1 MEPYKVPEKAS
12 KISETPEK
20 PAFWRVFSF
29 WRSVG
34 LRWIPTVLRVELG
47 VKVTSIKGSTL
58 LSRTTAPLSDSA
70 CRSAKP
76 TDRAYKLFDGDGLY
90 LLVQPNGRKGWRLRY
105 VKPDGREGLTA
116 FGNYPVIGL
125 ADARRKRLE
134 VKRMLADGIDPIEAK
149 TQALI
154 KGRTFESVALSWHTE
169 MSAKWAPDYSKTVMS
184 RLKTHL
190 FPLIG
195 ARAIVDL
202 DTHDLLRPLEAIK
215 KRGTIDVALRV
226 QYYLQSI
233 MREAKR
239 LRLITVNPAYDLEGS
254 IKAPRVVHRPALP
267 LSRLPE
273 LQERI
278 DTYKGRALT
287 RLTVML
293 SLHVFVRSS
302 ELRFARWS
310 EFDLKRGVW
319 EIPDT
324 RPALEGVPFST
335 RGTKMAGDIHLVPL
349 SPQAVALLEQIHEIT
364 GRFDLVFAGDTNS
377 WKPMSEN
384 TVNSA
389 LRKMGYDT
397 KTEICGRGFRAHPH
411 GSHSNRVLPS
421 RNAFATTDTEL
432 RLIASAAI
440 IGLSSRPVNGYSTP
454 AAIGTPSAL

>member
-1 MEPYKVPEKAS
+1 M
-12 KISETPEK
+12 
-20 PAFWRVFSF
+20 
-29 WRSVG
+29 
-34 LRWIPTVLRVELG
+34 
-47 VKVTSIKGSTL
+47 
-58 LSRTTAPLSDSA
+58 SRTTAPLSDSA

-90 LLVQPNGRKGWRLRY
+90 LLVQPNGRKGWRFRY
-105 VKPDGREGLTA
+105 VKPDGREGLTS

-125 ADARRKRLE
+125 ADARKRRLE
-134 VKRMLADGIDPIEAK
+134 VKRMLAEGIDPIESKHQAK
-149 TQALI
+149 TQATI
-154 KGRTFESVALSWHTE
+154 RGRTFESAALDWHKA
-169 MSAKWAPDYSKTVMS
+169 MSAKWAPGHAKTVLS
-184 RLKTHL
+184 RLKTHV

-195 ARAIVDL
+195 DRAIVDL
-202 DTHDLLRPLEAIK
+202 DTHDLMQPLEAIQ

-226 QYYLQSI
+226 QNYLQSI

-239 LRLITVNPAYDLEGS
+239 ARQIAANPASDLEGL
-254 IKAPRVVHRPALP
+254 IKAPRVIHRPALP

-310 EFDLKRGVW
+310 EFDLKRGTW

-324 RPALEGVPFST
+324 RPALDGVPFST

-349 SPQAVALLEQIHEIT
+349 SPQAVALLEQIHVLT
-364 GRFDLVFAGDTNS
+364 GKFDLVFAGDTKP

-397 KTEICGRGFRAHPH
+397 KTEICGHGFRSMACSALIES
-411 GSHSNRVLPS
+411 GLWSETAIERQMSHKE
-421 RNAFATTDTEL
+421 RNNVRAAYIHKAEFIEER
-432 RLIASAAI
+432 RLIMNWW
-440 IGLSSRPVNGYSTP
+440 SRYLEANRQEHVTP
-454 AAIGTPSAL
+454 HEFANQTGANVTRLKAKRGATE

>member
-1 MEPYKVPEKAS
+1 M
-12 KISETPEK
+12 
-20 PAFWRVFSF
+20 
-29 WRSVG
+29 
-34 LRWIPTVLRVELG
+34 
-47 VKVTSIKGSTL
+47 
-58 LSRTTAPLSDSA
+58 SRTTAPLSDSA

-105 VKPDGREGLTA
+105 VKPDGREGLTS
-116 FGNYPVIGL
+116 FGSYPVVGL
-125 ADARRKRLE
+125 ADARNKRLE
-134 VKRMLADGIDPIEAK
+134 VKRMLAKGIDPIETKHQTK
-149 TQALI
+149 TQAAI
-154 KGRTFESVALSWHTE
+154 KGRTFESAALDWHKA
-169 MSAKWAPDYSKTVMS
+169 MSAKWAPGHAKTVLS
-184 RLKTHL
+184 RLKSHV

-195 ARAIVDL
+195 ARSIVDL
-202 DTHDLLRPLEAIK
+202 DTHDLMQPLEAIQ

-226 QYYLQSI
+226 QNYLQSI

-239 LRLITVNPAYDLEGS
+239 ARQIAANPASDLEGL
-254 IKAPRVVHRPALP
+254 IKAPRVIHRPALS

-278 DTYKGRALT
+278 DTYRGRALT

-310 EFDLKRGVW
+310 EFDLKRGTW

-324 RPALEGVPFST
+324 RTALDGVPFST

-349 SPQAVALLEQIHEIT
+349 SPQAVALLEQIHALT
-364 GRFDLVFAGDTNS
+364 GEFDLVFAGDAKP

-397 KTEICGRGFRAHPH
+397 KAEICGHGFRSMACSALIES
-411 GSHSNRVLPS
+411 GLWSETAIERQMSHKE
-421 RNAFATTDTEL
+421 RNNVRAAYIHKAEFIEER
-432 RLIASAAI
+432 RLIMNWW
-440 IGLSSRPVNGYSTP
+440 SRYLEVNRQEHVTP
-454 AAIGTPSAL
+454 HEFANQTGANVTRLRTKRGATD

>member
-1 MEPYKVPEKAS
+1 M
-12 KISETPEK
+12 
-20 PAFWRVFSF
+20 
-29 WRSVG
+29 
-34 LRWIPTVLRVELG
+34 
-47 VKVTSIKGSTL
+47 
-58 LSRTTAPLSDSA
+58 SRTTAPLSDSA

-90 LLVQPNGRKGWRLRY
+90 LLVQPNGRKGWRFRY
-105 VKPDGREGLTA
+105 VKPDGREGLTS
-116 FGNYPVIGL
+116 FGNYPVVGL
-125 ADARRKRLE
+125 ADARKKRLE
-134 VKRMLADGIDPIEAK
+134 VKRMLAEGIDPIESKHQAK
-149 TQALI
+149 TQATI
-154 KGRTFESVALSWHTE
+154 RGRTFENAALDWHKA
-169 MSAKWAPDYSKTVMS
+169 MSAKWAPGHAKTVLS
-184 RLKTHL
+184 RLKTHV

-195 ARAIVDL
+195 DRAIVDL
-202 DTHDLLRPLEAIK
+202 DTHDLMQPLEAIQ

-226 QYYLQSI
+226 QNYLQSI

-239 LRLITVNPAYDLEGS
+239 ARQIAANPASDLEGL

-273 LQERI
+273 LQERF

-310 EFDLKRGVW
+310 EFDLKRGTW

-349 SPQAVALLEQIHEIT
+349 SPQAVTLLEQIRTLT
-364 GRFDLVFAGDTNS
+364 GEFDLVFAGDANPS
-377 WKPMSEN
+377 KPMSEN

-389 LRKMGYDT
+389 LRNMGYDT
-397 KTEICGRGFRAHPH
+397 KTEICGHGFRSMACSALIES
-411 GSHSNRVLPS
+411 GLWSETAIERQMSHKE
-421 RNAFATTDTEL
+421 RNNVRAAYIHKAEFIEER
-432 RLIASAAI
+432 RLIMNWW
-440 IGLSSRPVNGYSTP
+440 SRYLETNRQEHVTP
-454 AAIGTPSAL
+454 HEFANQTGANVTRLKAKRGATE

>member
-1 MEPYKVPEKAS
+1 M
-12 KISETPEK
+12 
-20 PAFWRVFSF
+20 
-29 WRSVG
+29 
-34 LRWIPTVLRVELG
+34 
-47 VKVTSIKGSTL
+47 
-58 LSRTTAPLSDSA
+58 SRTTAPLSDSA

-90 LLVQPNGRKGWRLRY
+90 LLVQPNGRKGWRFRY
-105 VKPDGREGLTA
+105 VKPDGREGLTS
-116 FGNYPVIGL
+116 FGNYPVVGL
-125 ADARRKRLE
+125 ADARNKRLA
-134 VKRMLADGIDPIEAK
+134 VKRMLAEGIDPIENKHQTK
-149 TQALI
+149 TQAAI
-154 KGRTFESVALSWHTE
+154 KGRTFESAALEWHKA
-169 MSAKWAPDYSKTVMS
+169 MSAKWAPGHAKTVLS
-184 RLKTHL
+184 RLKTHV

-195 ARAIVDL
+195 ARSIVDL
-202 DTHDLLRPLEAIK
+202 DTHDLMQPLEAIQ

-226 QYYLQSI
+226 QNYLQSI

-239 LRLITVNPAYDLEGS
+239 SRQITANPAYDLEGL
-254 IKAPRVVHRPALP
+254 IKAPRVIHRPALP

-302 ELRFARWS
+302 ELRFARWG
-310 EFDLKRGVW
+310 EFDLKRGTW

-324 RPALEGVPFST
+324 RPALDGVPFST

-349 SPQAVALLEQIHEIT
+349 SPQAVTLLEQIHVLT
-364 GRFDLVFAGDTNS
+364 GEFDLVFAGDAKP

-397 KTEICGRGFRAHPH
+397 KTEICGHGFRSMACSALIES
-411 GSHSNRVLPS
+411 GLWSETAIERQMSHKE
-421 RNAFATTDTEL
+421 RNNVRAAYIHKAEFIEER
-432 RLIASAAI
+432 RLIMNWWSRYLEANREEHVTPHEFANQIGANVTRMKAKRI
-440 IGLSSRPVNGYSTP
+440 ID
-454 AAIGTPSAL
+454 